1 MTTTQKILVLLDGSE
16 RALSTLKYISEVK
29 PLRQKKIVLFHV
41 YSEIP
46 EYYWDLDQDPQ
57 HPNALPGF
65 DAWQK
70 DKLDR
75 INQFMQDGQDFLIK
89 AGFTEDQIEILT
101 KRRVVSIAGD
111 VLEEAQKGYDA
122 VVMRRRG
129 MGYIREVVLGSVS
142 SKLLSKLPEV
152 PVLLAG
158 NRPLTNKVLIGVDG
172 SESASRAVEFV
183 AEQLGGYN
191 YAAHLIHVIRGITTL
206 SPGSPEYIPPEIFDI
221 MKEEGE
227 QQLQKLKDKLTA
239 AGFEE
244 DKVSGKIISGVESR
258 AEAIIKEAGASG
270 CGTIVVGRK
279 GLSRIQ
285 DFFLGRVSHKII
297 HSEENF
303 TVWIV

>member
-16 RALSTLKYISEVK
+16 RALSTLKYISEVA

-75 INQFMQDGQDFLIK
+75 INQFMQDGRDFLIK

-101 KRRVVSIAGD
+101 KRREVGIASD
-111 VLEEAQKGYDA
+111 VLEEAKKGYDA

-129 MGYIREVVLGSVS
+129 MGYLREVVLGSVS

-206 SPGSPEYIPPEIFDI
+206 SPGSPEYIPPEIFEI

-258 AEAIIKEAGASG
+258 AEAIIKEAEASG

-297 HSEENF
+297 HSEGNF
-303 TVWIV
+303 TVWIT